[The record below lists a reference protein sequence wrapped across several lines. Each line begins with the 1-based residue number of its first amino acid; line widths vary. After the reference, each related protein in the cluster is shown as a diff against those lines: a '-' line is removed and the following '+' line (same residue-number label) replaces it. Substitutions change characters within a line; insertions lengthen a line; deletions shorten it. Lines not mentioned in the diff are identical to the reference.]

1 MTKLNA
7 LLGTIFAA
15 VILAGC
21 ASSGREINTENALK
35 IEKGVS
41 TKADVKRLVGEPQQ
55 IANDSEGNQTWTYKY
70 ERATAKGTSFI
81 PIAGAFMGGV
91 NTQNQTLVVKFN
103 PEGTVT
109 FVESSYGGMSVD
121 TGATAGGAANTPGV
135 AK

>member
-1 MTKLNA
+1 MRRFISVLSA
-7 LLGTIFAA
+7 IAFSLI
-15 VILAGC
+15 VAGC
-21 ASSGREINTENALK
+21 ASSGREINTTNASK
-35 IEKGVS
+35 IQKGVS

-55 IANDSEGNQTWTYKY
+55 ISNDSDGNQTWSYTYT
-70 ERATAKGTSFI
+70 RATAKGTSFI

-91 NTQNQTLVVKFN
+91 NTQNQSLIVKFN

-121 TGATAGGAANTPGV
+121 TGATAGGEAKTPGV